1 MEPYITNWLNCQ
13 LGMLPMLSVTW
24 PISSKKVNKD
34 QVAESWECSLKTKLP
49 TNTLSKKKNTLT
61 THTNKTKPS
70 HTKKKIK
77 ITQSNKTTST
87 KMVNSSLLMKTSNT
101 SSLLVM
107 LMIALL
113 LVSTK
118 YQKKEPGTNVTE
130 KLYFLIL
137 QSFALVQKTNQSPLL
152 KIT

>member
-1 MEPYITNWLNCQ
+1 M
-13 LGMLPMLSVTW
+13 
-24 PISSKKVNKD
+24 
-34 QVAESWECSLKTKLP
+34 
-49 TNTLSKKKNTLT
+49 NTLSKKKNTKT

-77 ITQSNKTTST
+77 ITQSNKTTFT
-87 KMVNSSLLMKTSNT
+87 KMVNSSLLMKTSST
-101 SSLLVM
+101 SSQLMM

-118 YQKKEPGTNVTE
+118 PQEKEPGTNVAE

-137 QSFALVQKTNQSPLL
+137 QSFVLVQKTNQSPLL